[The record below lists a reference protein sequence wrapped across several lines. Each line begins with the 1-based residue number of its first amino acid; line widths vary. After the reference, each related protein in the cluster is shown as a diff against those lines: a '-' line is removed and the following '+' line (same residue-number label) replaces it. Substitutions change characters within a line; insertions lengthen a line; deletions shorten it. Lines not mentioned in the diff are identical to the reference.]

1 MYGWNKIALVYPHLN
16 SPWMVQLSILFIAE
30 EVWFWEVAFFVWY
43 GVLPMIFP
51 RNFTGWVDTLIV
63 WLSANLKHRSAT
75 LDFPEKQYE
84 RHLGGGG
91 SV

>member
-1 MYGWNKIALVYPHLN
+1 MEQNSSGISTFELTLDGAAVYPLHT
-16 SPWMVQLSILFIAE
+16 